1 MFVSLERLGSNP
13 NCLFQ
18 EAIAE
23 GAHSDLA
30 AVGVGIKIP
39 STSCV
44 GIKIPQ
50 EQYGHWHHPG
60 SDGMKRRKAWEAGNW
75 RFQMVIETNI
85 ADDLYRSQCL
95 PASLPSSL
103 CLTEPITSN
112 GLPP

>member
-1 MFVSLERLGSNP
+1 MFVGLECLGFNP

-30 AVGVGIKIP
+30 AVGVGIRIP

-60 SDGMKRRKAWEAGNW
+60 LDGMKRRKTWEADNW
-75 RFQMVIETNI
+75 CFHMVVETNI
-85 ADDLYRSQCL
+85 ADDLCRSHVF
-95 PASLPSSL
+95 
-103 CLTEPITSN
+103 
-112 GLPP
+112 

>member
-1 MFVSLERLGSNP
+1 MFVSLERLGFNP

-23 GAHSDLA
+23 GAYSDLA
-30 AVGVGIKIP
+30 AVDVGIKIP

-60 SDGMKRRKAWEAGNW
+60 SDGMKRRKTWEADNW
-75 RFQMVIETNI
+75 RFHMVDETNI

-95 PASLPSSL
+95 PASLLSSL
-103 CLTEPITSN
+103 CLMEQTTSN
-112 GLPP
+112 GLQP

>member
-1 MFVSLERLGSNP
+1 MFVSLERLGFNP
-13 NCLFQ
+13 NRLFQ

-30 AVGVGIKIP
+30 AVD
-39 STSCV
+39 V

-60 SDGMKRRKAWEAGNW
+60 SDGIKRRKAWEADNW

-112 GLPP
+112 GLLP